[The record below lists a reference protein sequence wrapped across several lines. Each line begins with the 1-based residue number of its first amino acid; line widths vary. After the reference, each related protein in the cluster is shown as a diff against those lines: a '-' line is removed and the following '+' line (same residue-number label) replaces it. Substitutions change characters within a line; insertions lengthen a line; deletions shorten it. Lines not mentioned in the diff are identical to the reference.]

1 MNIFFLHQDMH
12 ENAKMY
18 VDKHVS
24 KMRVEY
30 AQLACFAHHYLRT
43 PGVEPPY
50 RNNKKH
56 ENHPSTKW
64 VRESV
69 ANYMYVVEMGLILCE
84 EMRHRHGTI
93 CQKTEQ
99 VLLYLKEHPIQ
110 VAKTK
115 FTRPK
120 LAMHEFIP
128 TMACSRPIKS
138 CVKMYTVF
146 SKS

>member
-1 MNIFFLHQDMH
+1 
-12 ENAKMY
+12 MY

-30 AQLACFAHHYLRT
+30 DQLACFAHHYLRT

-99 VLLYLKEHPIQ
+99 VLLYI
-110 VAKTK
+110 
-115 FTRPK
+115 
-120 LAMHEFIP
+120 
-128 TMACSRPIKS
+128 
-138 CVKMYTVF
+138 
-146 SKS
+146 